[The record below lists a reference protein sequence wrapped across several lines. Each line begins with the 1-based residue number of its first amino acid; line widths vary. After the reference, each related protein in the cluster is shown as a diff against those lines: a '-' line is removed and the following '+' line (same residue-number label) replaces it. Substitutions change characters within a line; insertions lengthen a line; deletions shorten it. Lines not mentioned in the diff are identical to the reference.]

1 MKLTKQKLEQL
12 ITEEFV
18 RRIGDENKPTNY
30 PEYADK
36 LTAIAKDDYPQ
47 ARELADTLDEPLNI
61 EFDGSNIEPHKIKP
75 HVSSDYFDRD
85 GPYFTHFQYVQ
96 WAQENGYPDIS
107 FDSQVDPKA
116 VFDYADSE
124 GLSYRDTL
132 SKIKQNIN
140 KVRSGQMKKYLNK
153 FDAKKHM
160 ADVHGFDQ
168 DPFGYDPFEED

>member
-12 ITEEFV
+12 IMEEYV

-36 LTAIAKDDYPQ
+36 LTTLAKDDYPQ

-61 EFDGSNIEPHKIKP
+61 EFDGSNIEPHKIDTD
-75 HVSSDYFDRD
+75 VSSDYFDQD
-85 GPYFTHFQYVQ
+85 GPYMTHIRYVM
-96 WAQENGYPDIS
+96 WANSNGYPEPTFTS
-107 FDSQVDPKA
+107 KVNPKA
-116 VFDYADSE
+116 VRAFANRFELDYE
-124 GLSYRDTL
+124 KTL
-132 SKIKQNIN
+132 SNIKINISRAR
-140 KVRSGQMKKYLNK
+140 KSQMRMGLNK

-168 DPFGYDPFEED
+168 DPFGDYDF